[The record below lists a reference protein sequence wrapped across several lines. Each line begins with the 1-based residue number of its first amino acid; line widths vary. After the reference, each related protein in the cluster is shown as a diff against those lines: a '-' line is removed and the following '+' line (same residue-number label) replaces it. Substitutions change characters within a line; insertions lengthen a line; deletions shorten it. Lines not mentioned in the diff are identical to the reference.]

1 MTYLTDIPHIQDMAF
16 CLGKEGC
23 LFLTLCEIAERIIK
37 KPIDVLRSARY
48 CIDNKLI
55 DYVDDNP
62 TSHLKEA
69 FFVFDRDKVLE
80 YLTGIEGISTLKTHR
95 LSKKDKR
102 PYYIRYARKNDDDTT
117 ITHFVLPDYN
127 GMYYSRTVAEGEID
141 AYYVIVVPTTRKEK

>member
-23 LFLTLCEIAERIIK
+23 LFFTLCELAERIIH

-48 CIDNKLI
+48 CIDNKLV
-55 DYVDDNP
+55 DYVDTNP

-69 FFVFDRDKVLE
+69 FFIFDRNKVLE
-80 YLTGIEGISTLKTHR
+80 FLTGIEGISTLKTHR

-102 PYYIRYARKNDDDTT
+102 PYYMRYARKDGDTLY
-117 ITHFVLPDYN
+117 THFVLPDYN
-127 GMYYSRTVAEGEID
+127 SMYYSRTVAEGEID
-141 AYYVIVVPTTRKEK
+141 AYYVVVFPPDYKGV

>member
-23 LFLTLCEIAERIIK
+23 LFFTLCEIAERITH

-48 CIDNKLI
+48 CIEHKLV
-55 DYVDDNP
+55 DYVDTNP
-62 TSHLKEA
+62 TAHLKEA
-69 FFVFDRDKVLE
+69 FFVFERDKVLA

-102 PYYIRYARKNDDDTT
+102 PYYMRYSRKDGDLLY
-117 ITHFVLPDYN
+117 THFVLPDYN
-127 GMYYSRTVAEGEID
+127 GMYYSRTVAEGAVD
-141 AYYVIVVPTTRKEK
+141 AYYVIILPPNYK